1 MSRSNEQEFRERMM
15 NLLVSTEWLAA
26 ELGKTDIR
34 VIDATAFLAAH
45 GRNARAEFEAAHIPG
60 AVFFDIDEV
69 ADLTSPLP
77 HMLPPAEK
85 FASRMQALGL
95 GDGSRI
101 IVYDNSPL
109 KSAARVWWMLMLF
122 GAHEVAILDGG
133 FAKWQAEGR
142 RIESGKPVVR
152 HRHFT
157 VWADKSLVRDAKQ
170 MTDNLRSRTEQVVD
184 ARSAGRFAGTEPEPR
199 AGLRG
204 GHIPGSKNVPFDTL
218 FNEDGTYKSVDA
230 IKAAFAGAGIDLAKP
245 VVATCGSGITA
256 AVLAFGA
263 AMAGHNKVAIYDG
276 SWSEWGANPHNPVV
290 TGA

>member
-1 MSRSNEQEFRERMM
+1 M

-34 VIDATAFLAAH
+34 VIDATMFLAGH

-101 IVYDNSPL
+101 VVYDNSPL

-142 RIESGKPVVR
+142 GTESGKPVVR

-170 MTDNLRSRTEQVVD
+170 MTDNLRTRAEQVVD

-199 AGLRG
+199 ADLRG
-204 GHIPGSKNVPFDTL
+204 GHIPGSKSLPFDTM
-218 FNEDGTYKSVDA
+218 FNDDGTYKAPDA
-230 IKAAFAGAGIDLAKP
+230 IKAAFADAGIDLAKP
-245 VVATCGSGITA
+245 VIGTCGSGVTS
-256 AVLAFGA
+256 AVLAFA
-263 AMAGHNKVAIYDG
+263 AALVDHNKMAIYDG
-276 SWSEWGANPHNPVV
+276 SWSEWGANAHNPVV

>member
-1 MSRSNEQEFRERMM
+1 MD
-15 NLLVSTEWLAA
+15 LLVTTEWLAG

-34 VIDATAFLAAH
+34 VIDATMFLAGH

-69 ADLTSPLP
+69 ADLSSPLP

-101 IVYDNSPL
+101 VVYDNSPL
-109 KSAARVWWMLMLF
+109 RSAARVWWMLMLF

-133 FAKWQAEGR
+133 FGKWQAEGR
-142 RIESGKPVVR
+142 QQESGKPVVR

-157 VWADKSLVRDAKQ
+157 VWADGSLVRDARQ
-170 MTDNLRSRTEQVVD
+170 MTENLRTKGEQVVD
-184 ARSAGRFAGTEPEPR
+184 ARSAGRFAGTDPEPR

-204 GHIPGSKNVPFDTL
+204 GHIPGSKNLPFDL
-218 FNEDGTYKSVDA
+218 LLNDDGTYKTPAA
-230 IKAAFAGAGIDLAKP
+230 IKALFADAGIDLAKP
-245 VVATCGSGITA
+245 LVATCGSGVTS

-263 AMAGHNKVAIYDG
+263 ALVAGAKVAIYDG
-276 SWSEWGANPHNPVV
+276 SWSEWGASPHNPIV